1 MNVGMGRAAA
11 GAAGMIDKL
20 GLTKELSKVM
30 AAAESGMG
38 LEGSLKNLTKVFEQ
52 ALGTAGGGVAA
63 AVAQTA
69 NQGAIEKL
77 MYLSVLRGAIQKAA
91 ESKHFNLETQMN
103 DLWVKLSQVKQQKSS
118 ESMLKVQ
125 QAMEKQAQA
134 QQVLS
139 NIMKTYH
146 DAAMSVVRNLK

>member
-30 AAAESGMG
+30 AAAESDAG
-38 LEGSLKNLTKVFEQ
+38 LEGSLKGLTKTLEQ
-52 ALGTAGGGVAA
+52 AFGAVGGAA
-63 AVAQTA
+63 AATGS
-69 NQGAIEKL
+69 GAIPGAMEKL
-77 MYLSVLRGAIQKAA
+77 MYLSVLRGAMQKAA
-91 ESKHFNLETQMN
+91 ESKHFNLETQTN
-103 DLWVKLSQVKQQKSS
+103 DLWVKLSQVRQHKSS